1 MAPNSKLIQS
11 KWTVR
16 GRLICWSC
24 CLDECCRGRGWLG
37 TEACVALPTAW
48 GYEAGIFFFL
58 LFSRPGPDLWQHQLF
73 LRWQVRGRVATW
85 GWHPLRRWKWGP
97 SDLGQNVSVR
107 IDGTIWEGGWWG
119 LWILCVYEER
129 TSHKKKNTPQQPPHF
144 QLLAQPCVF
153 LCVSSIN
160 WIPHQKVPPAYSFRL
175 FFYTKTTLLIGCLQ
189 S

>member
-97 SDLGQNVSVR
+97 SDLGQMFLF
-107 IDGTIWEGGWWG
+107 G
-119 LWILCVYEER
+119 LMGRSER
-129 TSHKKKNTPQQPPHF
+129 EADEDSEYCACMKRELRTKKKHPTTTASFSITRP
-144 QLLAQPCVF
+144 A
-153 LCVSSIN
+153 LCVSLCFIHKLNSTPKSSSCI
-160 WIPHQKVPPAYSFRL
+160 
-175 FFYTKTTLLIGCLQ
+175 
-189 S
+189 